1 MKEIKTTYR
10 FFIDNYIHI
19 NFHKAKINEKFF
31 RMKIRIVKSH
41 YINVKKRKDLF
52 AKFNEIH
59 KIKRQKHHGNLGFKE
74 RKITTKI
81 IYGIFSKNDIDL

>member
-1 MKEIKTTYR
+1 M
-10 FFIDNYIHI
+10 
-19 NFHKAKINEKFF
+19 
-31 RMKIRIVKSH
+31 S
-41 YINVKKRKDLF
+41 KKRKDLF

-81 IYGIFSKNDIDL
+81 IYGIFSKNDIKL